1 MESPPPDR
9 LRSHALAPPP
19 REVAL
24 TLRGARVVLRGDR
37 SMYWPERRWLVV
49 ADLHLGKAE
58 SLRRDGIALP
68 DAVMAADLARL
79 RLAVSECGAER
90 ILVLGDLVHDAPGL
104 TSTMVRRVA
113 AWRASIDCE
122 IALIPGNHDRRV
134 AGLPKEWGVDELQVQ
149 LVEPP
154 FVFSHEPLSALGGDA
169 PFNWHGHIHP
179 VRTVRGGIDRARL
192 PVFAIGDRGAILPA
206 FSTLTGGSECSDDPR
221 ARLWCVVEGRI
232 VALPTG
238 DRGEEI
244 GG

>member
-1 MESPPPDR
+1 MEPPPLDR
-9 LRSHALAPPP
+9 SHSHALAPPP

-24 TLRGARVVLRGDR
+24 TLRGAQVVLRGDR
-37 SMYWPERRWLVV
+37 SMFWPERRWLVV

-79 RLAVSECGAER
+79 QLAVSESGAER

-104 TSTMVRRVA
+104 TSAMVRRVA

-134 AGLPKEWGVDELQVQ
+134 TELPREWRVEELPVQ
-149 LVEPP
+149 LAEPP
-154 FVFSHEPLSALGGDA
+154 FVFSHEPLSALGGEA
-169 PFNWHGHIHP
+169 PFNWHGHLHP

-192 PVFAIGDRGAILPA
+192 PVFAIHAGAAIIPA
-206 FSTLTGGSECSDDPR
+206 FSTLTGGSECVDDPH
-221 ARLWCVVEGRI
+221 ARLWGVVDGRI
-232 VALPTG
+232 VALPTVARESG
-238 DRGEEI
+238 N